1 MTTYAVI
8 RKSGQV
14 EVYRYADVAPVEWAG
29 FEFATHDHIEVV
41 EAPAEPVVPAH
52 RAEDWYIG
60 VGPFYD
66 RFGAYKLAILA
77 SADPLVGAIIKDSSV
92 RKYLD
97 LKGRRAEL
105 LQVVGL
111 LQSKGFAVDAV
122 ALLDVQPGPQE
133 VYRG

>member
-8 RKSGQV
+8 RKSDQV
-14 EVYRYADVAPVEWAG
+14 EVTRYSAMQPTVFDGYTFDLYDHNEFDPGAP
-29 FEFATHDHIEVV
+29 
-41 EAPAEPVVPAH
+41 PVPPI
-52 RAEDWYIG
+52 RPENWYIG

-66 RFGAYKLAILA
+66 RFGAYKLAIL
-77 SADPLVGAIIKDSSV
+77 SSTDPMVQAVIKDSSV

-105 LQVVGL
+105 AQVVGL
-111 LQSKGFAVDAV
+111 LQSKGFAVTEA
-122 ALLDVQPGPQE
+122 ALLDVQPTAQE

>member
-8 RKSGQV
+8 RKTDQV
-14 EVYRYADVAPVEWAG
+14 EVTRYDSSEATVFDG
-29 FEFATHDHIEVV
+29 YTFELYDHTPIDPEG
-41 EAPAEPVVPAH
+41 PTAEPF

-66 RFGAYKLAILA
+66 RFGVYKLAILS
-77 SADPLVGAIIKDSSV
+77 SADPLVQAVIKDSSV

-105 LQVVGL
+105 LPVVGL
-111 LQSKGFAVDAV
+111 LQSKGFAVDTAT
-122 ALLDVQPGPQE
+122 LLDVKPTAQE